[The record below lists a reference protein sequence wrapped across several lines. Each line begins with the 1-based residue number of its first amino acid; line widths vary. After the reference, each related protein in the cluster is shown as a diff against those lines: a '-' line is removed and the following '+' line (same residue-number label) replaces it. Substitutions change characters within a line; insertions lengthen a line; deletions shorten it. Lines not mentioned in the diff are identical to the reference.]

1 MSDFT
6 QFVAYL
12 LLGYILLIAF
22 RYVTPVLPQKVRF
35 FINAGFLHL
44 LLLVA
49 VFYGLILS
57 LALRVIGRN
66 GLSLWSCC
74 RFYVWM
80 MTTVTGINIVIEGL
94 EYLNSRPGV
103 LIMNHQTYVSDLWTS
118 LGKSHESLPLR

>member
-1 MSDFT
+1 MFNFT
-6 QFVAYL
+6 QFVVYL
-12 LLGYILLIAF
+12 LLGYILLNSL
-22 RYVTPVLPQKVRF
+22 RYATPVFPQRVRF
-35 FINAGFLHL
+35 FVNTTLLHL

-49 VFYGLILS
+49 VAYGLILS

-80 MTTVTGINIVIEGL
+80 MATMTGINVVIEGL

-103 LIMNHQTYVSDLWTS
+103 LIMNHQTYVNDLWTS
-118 LGKSHESLPLR
+118 LGNLMNLRR